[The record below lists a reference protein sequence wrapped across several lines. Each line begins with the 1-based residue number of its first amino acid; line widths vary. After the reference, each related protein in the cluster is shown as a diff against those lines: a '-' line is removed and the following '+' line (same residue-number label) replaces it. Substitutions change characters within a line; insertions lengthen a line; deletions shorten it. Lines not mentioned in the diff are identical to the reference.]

1 MYHFQHAELYELYM
15 FKYSLNCQGK
25 YTVLAMLPDYG
36 RCTKLKQ
43 NSYNEFQESNS
54 AASVDSTCSHSNQRY
69 NDVTSVKPN
78 VNLGLQRA

>member
-1 MYHFQHAELYELYM
+1 MHPLSDKVSPA
-15 FKYSLNCQGK
+15 SA
-25 YTVLAMLPDYG
+25 VLAMLPDDG

-43 NSYNEFQESNS
+43 NSYNEFQQSNP

-78 VNLGLQRA
+78 VNLGL